1 MEKKTKKILWS
12 VLIILVGILIVG
24 GIYFYSLFN
33 PVEIVEQK
41 GILLSGEELPTYL
54 ENHQIF
60 QELPGETNIQINF
73 GEEEYSVLE
82 DSVESGELS
91 DADVTVDVPEEY
103 IEKVGEL
110 GLCSALE
117 NAVESNEVSVETTL
131 SESEL
136 AWKYRDLLKYR
147 KCIGRE

>member
-1 MEKKTKKILWS
+1 MERKTKIILWS
-12 VLIILVGILIVG
+12 VLIILVGILVVG

-33 PVEIVEQK
+33 PVEIIEQK
-41 GILLSGEELPTYL
+41 GILLSGEELPAYL

-60 QELPGETNIQINF
+60 QELPEETNIQINF
-73 GEEEYSVLE
+73 GKEEYSVLE
-82 DSVESGELS
+82 ESVESGELS
-91 DADVTVDVPEEY
+91 DADVTVNVPEEY

-117 NAVESNEVSVETTL
+117 EAVKNNEVSVETTL

-136 AWKYRDLLKYR
+136 TWKYRDLLKYR
-147 KCIGRE
+147 ECIVGE

>member
-12 VLIILVGILIVG
+12 VLLILVGILVVG

-33 PVEIVEQK
+33 PVEIIEQK
-41 GILLSGEELPTYL
+41 GILLSGEELPAYL

-60 QELPGETNIQINF
+60 QELPEETNIQINF

-82 DSVESGELS
+82 ESVESGEIS
-91 DADVTVDVPEEY
+91 DADVTVNVPEEY

-117 NAVESNEVSVETTL
+117 EAVKNNEVSVETTL

-147 KCIGRE
+147 ECIVGE